1 MKILIFL
8 IAMFFGFN
16 CEKPSPLDVEI
27 YTLENG
33 LTVMLNEDRNETSV
47 FGAVVID
54 GGGKRDPSDAT
65 GIAHYLEHV
74 LFKGTSKMGTTNYA
88 KEKVYL
94 DSIEVLYD
102 ELSKKE
108 DKKTRLKI
116 QRHINDLSVKA
127 SEYAIPNEFTRLI
140 EGMGGTGLNAGTG
153 YDFIYYFN
161 SFPSAQ
167 IEKWVDLYSH
177 RFLDPVFRLFQSEL
191 ETVYEEKNRAMDNP
205 FRVFNETSRKYFFK
219 NHPYGQ
225 QTILGSVEHLK
236 TPSLSKMK
244 EYYNKYYVPNNMHLL
259 IAGDFDKRDV
269 KKLIKAKFGKLKK
282 GADVEQ
288 LDIAEDDFSG
298 REVVDLAITPY
309 RVARFG
315 YRTVKPNHEDAVV
328 LDLISNIF
336 SNSSK
341 TGLLNKLNNENK
353 VLGSYATTGLGGTDH
368 GGFGFGFVPKDDTQ
382 SFEDGENLILKE
394 IDKVKSGEFNED
406 LLQSIKLNMSM
417 DHETRMES
425 VDGRTWLIMSTILD
439 NVPWEEIK
447 NYPNKVNS
455 VTKQKV
461 VEVANKYFTDNYL
474 IVRSDKGDNKKVK
487 LEKPPFKPVEPQ
499 NSESN
504 SEYADMLNDIEPEK
518 IDPRFVDFKK
528 DVKVEDIGDN
538 THFYYVKNPVN
549 SIFSMNLQFGQG
561 TIENAALSQS
571 ADFISL
577 LGTKN
582 KTFDQY
588 KNELQKIGS
597 KIEVYTNGNYFGFS
611 ISGFDKFFNATLD
624 LLNEFMSEVHVR
636 DEDNSKLEKLVE
648 SSKLTRDQESKD
660 PSTAGR
666 ALRDYVMYGKK
677 SPFLRRSTLKEVQ
690 DMTSDF
696 LIVQA
701 KEAMKYEVDIFY
713 TGTINEVAVIDQ
725 IKNRLSISD
734 NLKASKSPITM
745 DYKKHTR
752 NKVFLIDDPKAVQSQ
767 IYIMGQGRVLD
778 MESRSTSDVFNKY
791 FGSGMASIIFQEI
804 REFRS
809 LAYTAYGAYV
819 NRPDIELPGYF
830 IGYMGTQVD
839 KSMEA
844 ISTYMDL
851 FKNMPIKESRISTIK
866 SGLTQSINTRKPG
879 WRSQGAYVSRARK
892 QGYDKD
898 PNILDYNN
906 YDNVNFD
913 DIINFYKNNITKDPI
928 VITILTDKS
937 KINIDKILDYGEL
950 IEVKKK
956 NIFN

>member
-394 IDKVKSGEFNED
+394 IDKVKSGEFSED

-499 NSESN
+499 NSESS
-504 SEYADMLNDIEPEK
+504 SEYADMLNDIEPKK

-624 LLNEFMSEVHVR
+624 LLNEFMSEMNVR
-636 DEDNSKLEKLVE
+636 DEDNSKIEKLVE

-690 DMTSDF
+690 DMTSNF

-725 IKNRLSISD
+725 IKNRLSIAD

>member
-394 IDKVKSGEFNED
+394 IDKVKSGEFSED

-499 NSESN
+499 NSESS
-504 SEYADMLNDIEPEK
+504 SEYADMLNDIEPKK

-624 LLNEFMSEVHVR
+624 LLNEFMSEMHVR

-725 IKNRLSISD
+725 IKNRLSIAD

>member
-394 IDKVKSGEFNED
+394 IDKVKSGKFSED

-624 LLNEFMSEVHVR
+624 LLNEFMSEMHVR
-636 DEDNSKLEKLVE
+636 DEDNSKIEKLVE

>member
-499 NSESN
+499 NSESS
-504 SEYADMLNDIEPEK
+504 SEYADMLNDIEPKK

-624 LLNEFMSEVHVR
+624 LLNEFMSEMHVR
-636 DEDNSKLEKLVE
+636 DEDNSKIEKLVE

-913 DIINFYKNNITKDPI
+913 DILNFYKNNITKDPI

>member
-288 LDIAEDDFSG
+288 LDIAENDFSG

-394 IDKVKSGEFNED
+394 IDKVKSGEFSED

-499 NSESN
+499 NSESS
-504 SEYADMLNDIEPEK
+504 SEYADMLNDIEPKK

-624 LLNEFMSEVHVR
+624 LLNEFMSEMHVR

-648 SSKLTRDQESKD
+648 SSKLTRDQEFKD

>member
-288 LDIAEDDFSG
+288 LDIAEDDFNG
-298 REVVDLAITPY
+298 REVIDLAITPY

-315 YRTVKPNHEDAVV
+315 YRTVKPKHEDAVV

-394 IDKVKSGEFNED
+394 IDKVKSGEFSED

-499 NSESN
+499 NSESS
-504 SEYADMLNDIEPEK
+504 SEYADMLNDIEPKK

-611 ISGFDKFFNATLD
+611 ISGFDKFFNETLE
-624 LLNEFMSEVHVR
+624 LLNEFMSDMHVR

-648 SSKLTRDQESKD
+648 SSKLTRDQEFKD

-725 IKNRLSISD
+725 IKNRLSIAD

-950 IEVKKK
+950 IEIKKK